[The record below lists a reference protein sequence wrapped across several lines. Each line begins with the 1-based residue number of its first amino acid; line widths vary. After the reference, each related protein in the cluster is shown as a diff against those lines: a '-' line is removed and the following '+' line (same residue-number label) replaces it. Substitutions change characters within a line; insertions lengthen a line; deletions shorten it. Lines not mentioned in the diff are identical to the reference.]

1 MFKEIGQVMGL
12 MKQLPKIKEEMDR
25 LQQRL
30 AQITAEGDAG
40 AGMVKVRVN
49 GKQEVIACTLSEEAV
64 KTGDRELLGEL
75 VRGRSIRRWSESANW
90 SPKRQA
96 RWHATSVCRRGWHCR
111 ECRPGHEVGPPSE
124 ADLFFVRLGSADL
137 PGRCREPSGTRNK
150 SASARRTYRVGM
162 RWGLRRSWTVRPK
175 GQSPA

>member
-49 GKQEVIACTLSEEAV
+49 GKQEVIACTVSEEAV
-64 KTGDRELLGEL
+64 KTGDREMLGEL
-75 VRGRSIRRWSESANW
+75 VRGAVNQAWSKVRKLVAEETS
-90 SPKRQA
+90 KM
-96 RWHATSVCRRGWHCR
+96 ATNLGLP
-111 ECRPGHEVGPPSE
+111 PGM
-124 ADLFFVRLGSADL
+124 AL
-137 PGRCREPSGTRNK
+137 PG
-150 SASARRTYRVGM
+150 M
-162 RWGLRRSWTVRPK
+162 
-175 GQSPA
+175 PAPGA